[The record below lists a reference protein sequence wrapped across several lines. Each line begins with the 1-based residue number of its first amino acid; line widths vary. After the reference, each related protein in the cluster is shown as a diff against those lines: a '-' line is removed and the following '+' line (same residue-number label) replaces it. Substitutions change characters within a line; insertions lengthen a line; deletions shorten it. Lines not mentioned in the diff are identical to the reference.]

1 MSEGLVAALREV
13 YAEWARGNFRA
24 GRELLD
30 PDIVFET
37 FAAGEGLVR
46 TRGPEELAEYMRQTF
61 DLVWAEFRV
70 EAEEFVDA
78 GDRIV
83 VGGRIR
89 GRGHGSGVKVDGP
102 VFMVWT
108 FSDGRAVLQQWFA
121 DRSEALE
128 AAGLRE

>member
-1 MSEGLVAALREV
+1 MSDRLVAALREV

-24 GRELLD
+24 GLELLH

-37 FAAGEGLVR
+37 FTADEGPVR
-46 TRGPEELAEYMRQTF
+46 TRGVEELERRMRETF
-61 DLVWAEFRV
+61 DLVWCEFRV
-70 EAEEFVDA
+70 EAENFIDA
-78 GDRIV
+78 GDTIV
-83 VGGRIR
+83 VSGRMS
-89 GRGHGSGVKVDGP
+89 GRGQGSGVNVDGP

-108 FSDGRAVLQQWFA
+108 FSDGRAVRQQWFA